1 MSIPPNLTRLPVTA
15 LALVL
20 TIAACD
26 TQQPTAP
33 VTSGT
38 RADVTPMPAQ
48 TVIVSGLHYPRGMTF
63 DAVGNIYV
71 AEAGTPQGNT
81 ISTVGQCEQVPAP
94 IGPYRGGATGRISRI
109 GKDGTR
115 TTISDGIVSSITGT
129 GAVTGVADVAIIGER
144 LYALLEAGCSH
155 GHLNDPSAIVR
166 VRKDGS
172 RVRVA
177 DLSAWIKAHPTA
189 NPEPDDFE
197 PDGSWYNMIA
207 REGTLILV
215 EANQG
220 NLLSASGDPLRITR
234 IADVSATQ
242 GHVVPTTVAP
252 IRNDYLVG
260 ELTPFPAVPGASH
273 LLRFGRTG
281 DVHDVAS
288 GFTAVLGVV
297 RDAAENTYVLESFTC
312 AGMEPC
318 FPSPGSGRVTRL
330 SPDGTRT
337 VIATGLSFATSLR
350 MGSDGALYVSNFG
363 YGPPNQGQIIRI
375 PLGG

>member
-1 MSIPPNLTRLPVTA
+1 MPIPPHLTRLHVTA
-15 LALVL
+15 LALVVS
-20 TIAACD
+20 IAACD
-26 TQQPTAP
+26 TQPTAP
-33 VTSGT
+33 AAPST
-38 RADVTPMPAQ
+38 RADVAPMPTQ

-63 DAVGNIYV
+63 DAGGNIYV

-81 ISTVGQCEQVPAP
+81 ISTVGQCQQVPAP
-94 IGPYRGGATGRISRI
+94 IGPNLGGATGRISRV
-109 GKDGTR
+109 GMDGSR
-115 TTISDGIVSSITGT
+115 TTISDGIASAVDAMGD
-129 GAVTGVADVAIIGER
+129 VTGVADVAIIGER
-144 LYALLEAGCSH
+144 LYALIGAGCSH
-155 GHLNDPSAIVR
+155 GHPNDPSAIVR

-172 RVRVA
+172 RVRLA

-189 NPEPDDFE
+189 QPEADDFE
-197 PDGSWYNMIA
+197 PDGSWYAMVA
-207 REGTLILV
+207 RDRTLILV

-220 NLLSASGDPLRITR
+220 NLLSASGDPLQITR
-234 IADVSATQ
+234 IADVSASQ
-242 GHVVPTTVAP
+242 GHVVPTTVALV
-252 IRNDYLVG
+252 RNDYLVG

-273 LLRFGRTG
+273 LLRFGRGG

-330 SPDGTRT
+330 APNGTRT

-350 MGSDGALYVSNFG
+350 MGPDGALYVSNFG